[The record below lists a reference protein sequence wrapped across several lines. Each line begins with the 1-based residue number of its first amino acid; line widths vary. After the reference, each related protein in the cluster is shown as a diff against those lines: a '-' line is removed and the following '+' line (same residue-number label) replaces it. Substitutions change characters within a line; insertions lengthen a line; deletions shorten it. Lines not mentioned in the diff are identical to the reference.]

1 MNNILTFIVLTL
13 LFVLLSPQV
22 VVELPPKG
30 DHLTVAIVHGII
42 FAIIV
47 TFLLANNILI

>member
-13 LFVLLSPQV
+13 LFVLLTPQV
-22 VVELPPKG
+22 ITELPPKG
-30 DHLTVAIVHGII
+30 DHLTVAIVHGVI

-47 TFLLANNILI
+47 TFLMANNIVI